1 MPSMASIT
9 VKKFDGTTDIVYD
22 ALSASGG
29 DLSPAVWRQDTGA
42 AAGLPVGL
50 RPTLKLLTKWNGPK
64 TARVADVEYV
74 YPYATQDTTTT
85 LYSAK
90 DRAVFRNGA
99 WTLPQGMPA
108 SVLNEAAYQFGNLMG
123 SSLIKASMAAGYA
136 PT

>member
-1 MPSMASIT
+1 MPTMASIT

-29 DLSPAVWRQDTGA
+29 DGSPAFWRQDTGA

-50 RPTLKLLTKWNGPK
+50 RKLFKLWTTWNGPK
-64 TARVADVEYV
+64 TARQMKFNFVS
-74 YPYATQDTTTT
+74 PYAVQDSTTT

-90 DRAVFRNGA
+90 DRVVVDGIM
-99 WTLPQGMPA
+99 TIPQAIPA
-108 SVLNEAAYQFGNLMG
+108 SEINEAIYQACNLLAATLVKQSG
-123 SSLIKASMAAGYA
+123 ASGFA

>member
-29 DLSPAVWRQDTGA
+29 DGSPAVWRQDTGA

-50 RPTLKLLTKWNGPK
+50 RPVLKLVSTWNGPK
-64 TARVADVEYV
+64 SARQMKFNFVMPYALQDSTTTKYSATDRIVADGII
-74 YPYATQDTTTT
+74 TM
-85 LYSAK
+85 
-90 DRAVFRNGA
+90 
-99 WTLPQGMPA
+99 PQAIPA
-108 SVLNEAAYQFGNLMG
+108 ANLNEVYQLLNLLAATLVKQ
-123 SSLIKASMAAGYA
+123 SVAAGYS